1 MKIAVLLKG
10 VPDTAS
16 VLKVGGDH
24 RSYVIDDTKY
34 IINPYDEYALEE
46 AVKLKEDESGEV
58 IVVSLGDESTKKVIR
73 NALAVGADRAVFIE
87 KSDDDNLTG
96 RGISKVLA
104 AVMKTIDPDIIF
116 AGKQAVDDDSAQVPE
131 RVAEILGMS
140 HASAVTRFEYKSAKV
155 EIDREIEGGGY
166 TLEMPLPA
174 LFTVEK
180 GINTPRYPTL
190 PNIMKAK
197 RKEIKE
203 MTIADLG
210 LTNDELR
217 PGVKVE
223 AISLPRQKRLAKIL
237 DGNMESQVKELVS
250 ILREEK
256 IVTL

>member
-1 MKIAVLLKG
+1 
-10 VPDTAS
+10 
-16 VLKVGGDH
+16 
-24 RSYVIDDTKY
+24 
-34 IINPYDEYALEE
+34 
-46 AVKLKEDESGEV
+46 
-58 IVVSLGDESTKKVIR
+58 
-73 NALAVGADRAVFIE
+73 
-87 KSDDDNLTG
+87 
-96 RGISKVLA
+96 
-104 AVMKTIDPDIIF
+104 MKTIDPDIIF